1 MRASLKIKLSTVF
14 MFMFV
19 VAIIQGATT
28 ISRMIFVDNNLT
40 ELLDRAVPSLN
51 AAQAIDALLVKAR
64 ILQVRFATA
73 DTDSERDQSWK
84 EVNALLRDRDAK
96 VEAYR
101 ARIASPDE
109 QALFETLDAKLKVQH
124 YDWERLSGLG
134 LSQREMA
141 MSYYRGA
148 MSGHYREASEAARAL
163 VDLHVRAVEAAGRS
177 AQDSRASAVSWTVAI
192 LAVALGATLY
202 ALLGVSRP
210 ITVMADAMRRL
221 AGGDAE
227 ADVPYGERQDEIGAM
242 SAAVQIF
249 RQNLLHARTLE
260 AETARARAG
269 AELQRR
275 RTTDELAERF
285 ESTIGGIVGSVTA
298 AATQLQTTAQA
309 LTATATRT
317 ADRSDGATTAAEE
330 ASMNVNTVAIAA
342 EELGSSVGEIGRQVV
357 SAADL
362 AQVAVREAGV
372 TADLVQELSA
382 GARRIGDVVAVIS
395 AIASQTNLLAL
406 NATIEAARAGAAG
419 RGFAVVAAEVK
430 ALAEQTARATADI
443 AAQIA
448 QIQGSTGTSIRA
460 IDGIAARIREI
471 DGRVA
476 SIATAVEQQRAATQE
491 IVRNVAQAADGT
503 GAVTFNIADVAG
515 AAEETGAAA
524 RQVLASASEMARHA
538 ADLGTEVERFLT
550 TVRAA

>member
-1 MRASLKIKLSTVF
+1 
-14 MFMFV
+14 MFV

-192 LAVALGATLY
+192 LAVMLLVALGATLY

-309 LTATATRT
+309 LTATATRI

-406 NATIEAARAGAAG
+406 NATIEAARAG
-419 RGFAVVAAEVK
+419 R
-430 ALAEQTARATADI
+430 L
-443 AAQIA
+443 
-448 QIQGSTGTSIRA
+448 
-460 IDGIAARIREI
+460 
-471 DGRVA
+471 
-476 SIATAVEQQRAATQE
+476 
-491 IVRNVAQAADGT
+491 
-503 GAVTFNIADVAG
+503 
-515 AAEETGAAA
+515 AAA
-524 RQVLASASEMARHA
+524 SRSSPPR
-538 ADLGTEVERFLT
+538 
-550 TVRAA
+550 